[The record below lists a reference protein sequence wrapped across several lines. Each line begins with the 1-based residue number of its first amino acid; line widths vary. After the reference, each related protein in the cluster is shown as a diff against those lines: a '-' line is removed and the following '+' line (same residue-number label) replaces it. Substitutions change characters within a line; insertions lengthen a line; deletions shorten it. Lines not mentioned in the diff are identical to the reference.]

1 MNFDVDLD
9 LTSHALFYRTFQYSP
24 NAIALVSA
32 DGRCLAA
39 NPALCRLLNE
49 TEPNLKERA
58 IAQLCHPDDGGVW
71 AEFWQELTH
80 DVQDESPHERS
91 LRFLHREGDA
101 IPVWVSVT
109 RCSYEKNEALTCY
122 IAHISACDPGRW
134 QLYEERYRSLFDY
147 HPDPMFVLSLDGY
160 YMDVNPAFEKLAG
173 YTREEIARMRLHYRT
188 MIDTSEHGKV
198 RDCLALVAQGAPQ
211 RFDIV
216 GIDRWG
222 QYQNLDVTVI
232 PFVENGRI
240 TALQGISKNVTEQKK
255 LWEHLCESQRQY
267 ELISSHSQ
275 DIIALCAPNGSIQYI
290 SPAVYTQLGYDP
302 QELIGVPGQT
312 LVHPEDC
319 KRAFDS
325 VATARSDE
333 TRHMLRKRHKQGY
346 YIWYESSIKFIR
358 DQHGDVCNIVAVA
371 RDISERM
378 QAQEQLFHSEEKY
391 RSLVEEL
398 PVAVFIHQ
406 AGRWVYANDTA
417 VRLLEASAPEEL
429 LGRSV
434 YEFLHPDYHAIVHNR
449 IRMMEGG
456 QALAPMKQK
465 LMTVGGRPIDVEVF
479 SFPTWFEGRFAT
491 RVMVRDITD
500 AEKARELLEHSEKLS
515 LVGQLAAGI
524 AHEIRNPLTAIKG
537 FIQLLKSNA
546 SDKPYYYDI
555 ISSEINR
562 IEEIIGEMLVLSKPK
577 EAQIRPQD
585 IRPLIGHV
593 ATLIDAQAIMNNI
606 VIVTEYEEDLPLLE
620 CDENQLKQ
628 VFINLLKNAVEA
640 MPNGGKL
647 TLQVAAEAGGRQIAV
662 RVIDQGCGIPAEKLA
677 SIGQPFYT
685 TKEQGTGLGMMVS
698 MKIIE
703 NHDGTMSIASEEGQ
717 GTKIEIRLPV
727 KARPKESPAYDE
739 HHPPRVGD

>member
-1 MNFDVDLD
+1 MEFDVDLD

-24 NAIALVSA
+24 NATALVSA
-32 DGRCLAA
+32 GGRCLAA
-39 NPALCRLLNE
+39 NPALCRLLDE
-49 TEPNLKERA
+49 TEPNLKKRA
-58 IAQLCHPDDGGVW
+58 VAQLCHPDDGVVW
-71 AEFWQELTH
+71 AGFWQELTNGAP
-80 DVQDESPHERS
+80 DDGPREIS

-101 IPVWVSVT
+101 IPVWINVT
-109 RCSYEKNEALTCY
+109 RCSHEQNEALTCY
-122 IAHISACDPGRW
+122 IVHIAACNSGGW
-134 QLYEERYRSLFDY
+134 QPHEQRYRSLFEY
-147 HPDPMFVLSLDGY
+147 HPDPMFVLDLDGY

-173 YTREEIARMRLHYRT
+173 YAREEIVRMRLHYRT
-188 MIDTSEHGKV
+188 MLDVSEHDKL
-198 RDCLALVAQGAPQ
+198 RDCLALAAQGVPQ

-216 GIDRWG
+216 GTDRWG
-222 QYQNLDVTVI
+222 QCLNLDVTII
-232 PFVENGRI
+232 PFIENGQI

-275 DIIALCAPNGSIQYI
+275 DIITLCAPNGSIQYI

-302 QELIGVPGQT
+302 QELVGVLGQT
-312 LVHPEDC
+312 LVHPEDF
-319 KRAFDS
+319 RRVFESFAS
-325 VATARSDE
+325 ARSDE
-333 TRHMLRKRHKQGY
+333 SRHMLRKRHKQGHY
-346 YIWYESSIKFIR
+346 LWYESSIKFIR
-358 DQHGDVCNIVAVA
+358 DQNGEVCNIVAVA

-378 QAQEQLFHSEEKY
+378 QAQEKLSHSEENY

-398 PVAVFIHQ
+398 PVAVFIQQ

-417 VRLLEASAPEEL
+417 VKLLGASAPEEL

-434 YEFLHPDYHAIVHNR
+434 YDFLHPDYHEIVRNR
-449 IRMMEGG
+449 VRMVESG
-456 QALAPMKQK
+456 QSLAPMKQK
-465 LMTVGGRPIDVEVF
+465 LMTVAGRSIDVEVF

-537 FIQLLKSNA
+537 FIQLLKSNV

-562 IEEIIGEMLVLSKPK
+562 IEQIIGEMLVLSKPK

-606 VIVTEYEEDLPLLE
+606 QIVTEFEEELPLLE

-647 TLQVAAEAGGRQIAV
+647 TLQVAAEAEGRQIAV

-703 NHDGTMSIASEEGQ
+703 NHDGTLSIASEEGQ
-717 GTKIEIRLPV
+717 GTTIEIRLPV
-727 KARPKESPAYDE
+727 KARPKESPEVEEY
-739 HHPPRVGD
+739 PPRTGH

>member
-32 DGRCLAA
+32 GGRCLAA
-39 NPALCRLLNE
+39 NPALYRLLDE
-49 TEPNLKERA
+49 TEPNLKERS
-58 IAQLCHPDDGGVW
+58 IAQLCHPDDGVVW

-80 DVQDESPHERS
+80 NVQDDSPSEIS
-91 LRFLHREGDA
+91 LRFLQREGDA
-101 IPVWVSVT
+101 VPVRVTVT
-109 RCSYEKNEALTCY
+109 RCSYEQNEALTCY
-122 IAHISACDPGRW
+122 IAYIAACDPVRW
-134 QLYEERYRSLFDY
+134 QPYEQRYRSLFDD
-147 HPDPMFVLSLDGY
+147 HPDPLFVLDLDGY

-173 YTREEIARMRLHYRT
+173 YTREEIAQMRLHYRT
-188 MIDTSEHGKV
+188 MIDTSEHSKV
-198 RDCLALVAQGAPQ
+198 RDCLTLVAQGAPQ

-216 GIDRWG
+216 GIDRRG
-222 QYQNLDVTVI
+222 QHLNLDVTVI

-275 DIIALCAPNGSIQYI
+275 DIITLCSPSGSVQYI

-302 QELIGVPGQT
+302 QELIGVLGQT
-312 LVHPEDC
+312 LVHPDDC
-319 KRAFDS
+319 RRALDS
-325 VATARSDE
+325 VATACSDE
-333 TRHMLRKRHKQGY
+333 SRHMLRKRHKQGH

-358 DQHGDVCNIVAVA
+358 DQHGEVCNIVAVA

-378 QAQEQLFHSEEKY
+378 QAQEKLFHSEEKY

-398 PVAVFIHQ
+398 PVAVFIQQ

-417 VRLLEASAPEEL
+417 VKLLEASAPEEL

-434 YEFLHPDYHAIVHNR
+434 YDFLHPDFHAIVLNR
-449 IRMMEGG
+449 IRMLEGG
-456 QALAPMKQK
+456 QSLAPMKQK

-500 AEKARELLEHSEKLS
+500 AEKARELLERSEKLS

-546 SDKPYYYDI
+546 SDKPYYFDI
-555 ISSEINR
+555 IASEINR

-606 VIVTEYEEDLPLLE
+606 EVVTEYEEDLPLLE

-727 KARPKESPAYDE
+727 KARPKESPAYE
-739 HHPPRVGD
+739 EHPPRAGH